1 MGEQVTYS
9 QSEAVEDN
17 TSGNALHHLDKAA
30 FDAVL
35 SANSL
40 DPVKRAELFAQ
51 MARYNTLYMVAR
63 AGSGHLGSSFSSLD
77 LVSWLYLDRLREGDR
92 YYSSKGHDAPGL
104 YAVLTAL
111 GVQPFD
117 WVHKLRR
124 LDGLPG
130 HPVVEIPGMET
141 NTGSLGMG
149 VSKAKGFF
157 AADDLQGR
165 AKGNIYVM
173 TGDGELQEG
182 QFWESLFSAGRLRNG
197 RLTVIVDH
205 NKIQSDTYVADVNDL
220 GDLEAKFRA
229 FGFECRRCDGNDIA
243 AFARAVS
250 EPTVDGRPLAIVA
263 DTIKGRGVAFMEH
276 TAMGADEV
284 YYRYHSGAPSPDDYR
299 AASRE
304 LFDDIVRRCDEAGLP
319 APKPHPVDF
328 DPITPPASPKR
339 MIPAYTEALMGQA
352 AADARIVA
360 LDADL
365 VLDTGLIP
373 FKDTYPNRFFEC
385 GISEMDMV
393 SQAGTMALGGLL
405 PVVHSFSCFLTT
417 RPVEQIFN
425 NWSERTKVVY
435 VGSLAGVLPAGPGHS
450 HQSVHD
456 LTTMAGLPGFA
467 VVEPFAADQIA
478 PLLDWA
484 FNAHDGSSYMRL
496 TSVPY
501 THRDELAGCD
511 AVVPGR
517 GHVLRAGTDVT
528 IVTTN
533 AILTAEVLAAA
544 DILAERGIAAQ
555 VVATPWI
562 NLTDAKWYKQTL
574 SATAPLVTVENHFV
588 DHGFGAHLI
597 TRLAESGA
605 LPGGGVTRIGLTEL
619 PASGRNDEV
628 LRHHRLDAASLAD
641 RVAAAVAEG
650 S

>member
-9 QSEAVEDN
+9 HSEAVEDN
-17 TSGNALHHLDKAA
+17 TSGNMLHYLSKSA

-35 SANSL
+35 ANNTL
-40 DPVKRAELFAQ
+40 GDVERTELFAQ
-51 MARYNTLYMVAR
+51 MARYNTLYMIAR

-77 LVSWLYLDRLREGDR
+77 IVSWLYLNRLCEGDR

-111 GVQPFD
+111 GVQPFE
-117 WVHKLRR
+117 WVHRLRR

-130 HPVVEIPGMET
+130 HPVVGIPGMVT

-149 VSKAKGFF
+149 VSKAKGFI
-157 AADDLQGR
+157 AADDLLGGTQGHV
-165 AKGNIYVM
+165 YVM

-205 NKIQSDTYVADVNDL
+205 NKIQSDTFVKDVNDL

-229 FGFECRRCDGNDIA
+229 FDFECRRCDGNDIA
-243 AFARAVS
+243 ALSAALNA
-250 EPTVDGRPLAIVA
+250 PTEEGRPLAIIA
-263 DTIKGRGVAFMEH
+263 DTIKGRGVSFMEH
-276 TAMGADEV
+276 TAMDEDEV
-284 YYRYHSGAPSPDDYR
+284 YYRFHSGAPSPEDYR
-299 AASRE
+299 VAATE
-304 LFDDIVRRCDEAGLP
+304 LLDDISRRCAAAGMSGP
-319 APKPHPVDF
+319 EVHRVDF
-328 DPITPPASPKR
+328 DPIIPPAIPRK
-339 MIPAYTEALMGQA
+339 MIPEYTNALLAQA
-352 AADARIVA
+352 ATNDKVVA

-373 FKDTYPNRFFEC
+373 FKETYENRFFEC

-417 RPVEQIFN
+417 RPIEQIFN
-425 NWSERTKVVY
+425 NWSEGTKVVY
-435 VGSLAGVLPAGPGHS
+435 VGSLAGLLPAGPGHS

-467 VVEPFAADQIA
+467 VLEPFSADQIG

-484 FNAHDGSSYMRL
+484 FNSHDGSSYMRL

-501 THRDELAGCD
+501 THRDELEGCKSID
-511 AVVPGR
+511 PGK
-517 GHVLRAGTDVT
+517 GHILREGTDIT

-533 AILTAEVLAAA
+533 AILTSEVLVAVE
-544 DILAERGIAAQ
+544 ILAAQGISPC
-555 VVATPWI
+555 VIATPWMNI
-562 NLTDAKWYKQTL
+562 TDGGWYKQVVPA
-574 SATAPLVTVENHFV
+574 SVPLVTVENHFL
-588 DHGFGAHLI
+588 DHGFGTHFIA
-597 TRLAESGA
+597 TLAEAGA
-605 LPGGGVTRIGLTEL
+605 LPRAPVSRIGLTHI
-619 PASGRNDEV
+619 PASGRNEEV
-628 LRHHRLDAASLAD
+628 LRHHSLDANNI
-641 RVAAAVAEG
+641 AAQVLKIFE
-650 S
+650 SRL